1 MTKYGIPPPYE
12 NPFGEVND
20 DACFNA
26 IVNGIESMVM
36 MIVIIIFM
44 VFWEVK
50 KINYYI
56 FWGQNFLGRENL
68 FWDSLSISVPT
79 IQNQCAFSWKQELQ
93 VKNFEP
99 RDYSKRTAN
108 QVSMRETEGREK
120 SNECNQCAYASYHAG
135 NLGKH
140 LKIHSG
146 EKTNKCNQCDY
157 ACSEP
162 SALRSH
168 LKTHSGENQKNATN
182 ATYPLIQA
190 IWGDIW
196 EPTLGKIPTNATNVT
211 MHPLEKA
218 TWGRILKFEGSLEPT

>member
-1 MTKYGIPPPYE
+1 MKNIIGNIYIYQSTPYNNGKSRKY
-12 NPFGEVND
+12 
-20 DACFNA
+20 
-26 IVNGIESMVM
+26 
-36 MIVIIIFM
+36 IIIF
-44 VFWEVK
+44 
-50 KINYYI
+50 
-56 FWGQNFLGRENL
+56 WGGPNFLGRENL

-135 NLGKH
+135 NFGKH

-168 LKTHSGENQKNATN
+168 LKTRSGENKKNATD
-182 ATYPLIQA
+182 ATMYPLMQA
-190 IWGDIW
+190 I
-196 EPTLGKIPTNATNVT
+196 
-211 MHPLEKA
+211 
-218 TWGRILKFEGSLEPT
+218 

>member
-1 MTKYGIPPPYE
+1 MSRKSINNFYWGPNFSQSRKSIWGFTFNFCPY
-12 NPFGEVND
+12 
-20 DACFNA
+20 
-26 IVNGIESMVM
+26 I
-36 MIVIIIFM
+36 
-44 VFWEVK
+44 
-50 KINYYI
+50 
-56 FWGQNFLGRENL
+56 
-68 FWDSLSISVPT
+68 T

-182 ATYPLIQA
+182 AT
-190 IWGDIW
+190 
-196 EPTLGKIPTNATNVT
+196 
-211 MHPLEKA
+211 MHPLM
-218 TWGRILKFEGSLEPT
+218 

>member
-1 MTKYGIPPPYE
+1 MT
-12 NPFGEVND
+12 
-20 DACFNA
+20 
-26 IVNGIESMVM
+26 
-36 MIVIIIFM
+36 IFL
-44 VFWEVK
+44 
-50 KINYYI
+50 
-56 FWGQNFLGRENL
+56 GGPNFLGRENL
-68 FWDSLSISVPT
+68 FWDSLSISVPK

-168 LKTHSGENQKNATN
+168 LKTRSGENKKNATD
-182 ATYPLIQA
+182 ATMYPLMQA
-190 IWGDIW
+190 I
-196 EPTLGKIPTNATNVT
+196 
-211 MHPLEKA
+211 
-218 TWGRILKFEGSLEPT
+218 